1 MIPRF
6 QYFFIFYKNKNLNL
20 FGDFHDNFKE
30 GNTVAQEK
38 NPKRITRIGPKPLWL
53 FGAAYTQCAL
63 QSTKTIPF
71 VKKMFDAVFLEK
83 NSSPK

>member
-6 QYFFIFYKNKNLNL
+6 EYFFSKNKNLNL

-38 NPKRITRIGPKPLWL
+38 KIGKGLPDFSEPPTKIPKQFLW
-53 FGAAYTQCAL
+53 
-63 QSTKTIPF
+63 
-71 VKKMFDAVFLEK
+71 
-83 NSSPK
+83 